1 MALPINVTIIEEA
14 DRSTDGVYEIGT
26 GQIQVFPF
34 EIEAGGQLR
43 VPILQFRFRQALSIR
58 VWVSRGK
65 PFGSEIFFRFH
76 PGTGGITHIF
86 FDKDLDPVPIPKESA
101 IQRNEFSGIIS
112 QFKDIL
118 VPVIPDEYFYNVQNL
133 ESSPANSLNNTP
145 NSYKVGFL
153 GPEPICD

>member
-1 MALPINVTIIEEA
+1 MALPINVTIIEEP

-26 GQIQVFPF
+26 NQIQVFPF
-34 EIEAGGQLR
+34 EIESGDQLR
-43 VPILQFRFRQALSIR
+43 VPILQFRFRQPLSIR

-86 FDKDLDPVPIPKESA
+86 YDKDLDPAPIPQESP
-101 IQRNEFSGIIS
+101 IQRSDFSGIIF

-118 VPVIPDEYFYNVQNL
+118 VPLIPDQYFYNVHNI
-133 ESSPANSLNNTP
+133 ESSPANSLNTTP

-153 GPEPICD
+153 GPEPVCS

>member
-26 GQIQVFPF
+26 NQIQVFPF
-34 EIEAGGQLR
+34 EIVSGGQIR

-65 PFGSEIFFRFH
+65 PNGSEIFFRFH

-86 FDKDLDPVPIPKESA
+86 YDKDLDPVPVPQESA
-101 IQRNEFSGIIS
+101 VHRSEFSGIS
-112 QFKDIL
+112 FQFKDIL
-118 VPVIPDEYFYNVQNL
+118 VPVIPDQYFYNVLNL
-133 ESSPANSLNNTP
+133 ESSPANSLNDTP

-153 GPEPICD
+153 GPEPVC